1 MAAPRT
7 YRYRLVAYVA
17 VLLAFLV
24 GVIVFVYRSSS
35 AVLLAEAENN
45 AGRLAQQID
54 SQLQVEARD
63 LAERARMVRDN
74 TSFAEYLFI
83 ATSLDTDPAP
93 LRELFNRQFGWLQMD
108 RAAVLAR
115 NGRALL
121 GADARDLVAAL
132 RVRRLPA
139 SDRDAL
145 FYVDGDRGLEL
156 VAAAPVRYRS
166 QQLGVVAVTRALD
179 TEWMADVHKLTG
191 GHVLHVRRG
200 SIVATSLGA
209 DPARAAFAPE
219 GDTVSLGGEEY
230 LARRLI
236 AADHATSSQLWF
248 VLSKAQLTAQLARQ
262 RNLML
267 LLAVIGSFGALI
279 VGALMLKNF
288 GAPISRLADMI
299 KEVGEGRFPQLP
311 RVHARDE
318 IGYLW
323 NQFVTMV
330 QGLREKQEEIAAIH
344 QQLER
349 QAITDELTGLYNRRY
364 LYDIYPKLWSEAQ
377 RQGSSLALI
386 LMDLDHF
393 KTVNDRFG
401 HLVGDRVL
409 VHIAT
414 LLREELRVSDF
425 LFRLGGEEFLVLT
438 RGDMDGAAVLA
449 EKIRATLEQNPLTEG
464 ENTIRVTASLGV
476 ATAAESDGRNGLGQ
490 VLTRADRALYAAK
503 QGGRNRV
510 ERAAPVPLAVMRH

>member
-7 YRYRLVAYVA
+7 YRYRLVAYIA

-24 GVIVFVYRSSS
+24 GVIAFVYRSSS
-35 AVLLAEAENN
+35 AVLLAEAERN

-63 LAERARMVRDN
+63 LAVRARMVRDN
-74 TSFAEYLFI
+74 TGFAEYLFI

-93 LRELFNRQFGWLQMD
+93 LRELFSRQFGWLQMD

-115 NGRALL
+115 NGRVLL
-121 GADARDLVAAL
+121 GAEARDLVAVL
-132 RVRRLPA
+132 RARGLPA
-139 SDRDAL
+139 ADADAL
-145 FYVDGDRGLEL
+145 FYVDGVRGLEL

-166 QQLGVVAVTRALD
+166 QQLGVVAITRVLD
-179 TEWMADVHKLTG
+179 AGWMADVHRLTG
-191 GHVLHVRRG
+191 GHVLHVRAGRV
-200 SIVATSLGA
+200 ITASLGA
-209 DPARAAFAPE
+209 DQAGAAFVPQDDA
-219 GDTVSLGGEEY
+219 VQLAGEEY
-230 LARRLI
+230 LVRRL
-236 AADHATSSQLWF
+236 AAGDDASSHLWF

-267 LLAVIGSFGALI
+267 LLAVIGCFGALI

-288 GAPISRLADMI
+288 GAPITRLADMI

-330 QGLREKQEEIAAIH
+330 QGLREKQDEIAAIH

-377 RQGSSLALI
+377 RQNSSLALI
-386 LMDLDHF
+386 LIDLDHF

-401 HLVGDRVL
+401 HIVGDRVL
-409 VHIAT
+409 AHIAT
-414 LLREELRVSDF
+414 LLREALRVSDF

-438 RGDMDGAAVLA
+438 RGDMDGATVLA
-449 EKIRATLEQNPLTEG
+449 EKIRATLEQTPLTEG
-464 ENTIRVTASLGV
+464 ENTIGMTASFGV
-476 ATAAESDGRNGLGQ
+476 TCAEESDGRNGLGQ

-510 ERAAPVPLAVMRH
+510 ERAAPVPLAVMQR